1 MVRVAEFL
9 FVPIRLGMV
18 AAMRKLLFALV
29 LVMSVPGCTPTWFQD
44 FKDNPVNSTEAV
56 LNTAQAALDVAE
68 ITFSQLKGYL
78 APDQQEQVQAKFDQA
93 VVTATLA
100 MQAVRDAVAAAA
112 EAGTQ
117 SPDLFSVIQSVGQ
130 AVSDIQA
137 VIASVRELAS
147 ASKPG
152 AAPGVAPTPVDV
164 PSMAALDTLTAR
176 LKAQTK

>member
-1 MVRVAEFL
+1 
-9 FVPIRLGMV
+9 
-18 AAMRKLLFALV
+18 MRKLLIALV

-56 LNTAQAALDVAE
+56 LNTAQAALDVAQ
-68 ITFSQLKGYL
+68 ITFNQLKGYL

-112 EAGTQ
+112 EA
-117 SPDLFSVIQSVGQ
+117 SSKNPDFFTVIQSVGQ
-130 AVSDIQA
+130 AVSDVQA
-137 VIASVRELAS
+137 VIASIRDLAS
-147 ASKPG
+147 AAKPG
-152 AAPGVAPTPVDV
+152 AAPGVATTPVVV
-164 PSMAALDTLTAR
+164 PSMTALDALTAR